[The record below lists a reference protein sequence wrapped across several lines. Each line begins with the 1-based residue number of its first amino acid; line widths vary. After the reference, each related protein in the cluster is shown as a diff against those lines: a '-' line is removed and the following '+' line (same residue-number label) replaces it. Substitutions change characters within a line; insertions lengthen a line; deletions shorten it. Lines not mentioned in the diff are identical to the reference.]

1 MDVVRHLTARS
12 TGPAL
17 AVFVEALDGTL
28 PSDEPSTWQQRH
40 TKTPPQSKGRD
51 GVSMEDGDS
60 GSAAHNETTVHTTQQ
75 QAKYHGWTEAK
86 VAELLQLGAG
96 LSPAKVSE
104 LLHLGALYSHTPNRQ
119 GAMVL
124 SRALDPNAII
134 SKGTY
139 LRAYVLPK
147 RFPNPTHPATWLV
160 AMDQDLCVIDK
171 PPNMYV
177 VLLVV
182 VH

>member
-17 AVFVEALDGTL
+17 AVFIEALDGTD
-28 PSDEPSTWQQRH
+28 DERSERRDAGKQQST
-40 TKTPPQSKGRD
+40 
-51 GVSMEDGDS
+51 
-60 GSAAHNETTVHTTQQ
+60 AH
-75 QAKYHGWTEAK
+75 YGWTEAK
-86 VAELLQLGAG
+86 VAELLQLSAG
-96 LSPAKVSE
+96 LTAAKVAE
-104 LLHLGALYSHTPNRQ
+104 LLQLGALYAHKPNRQ

-124 SRALDPNAII
+124 SRALDPNAIV

-147 RFPNPTHPATWLV
+147 RFPNPTHPTSWLV

-171 PPNMYV
+171 PPNVYV
-177 VLLVV
+177 VQCSAVQCGKVALGVMKRN
-182 VH
+182 